1 MRKKGKALSYVR
13 GEIDFQDKHFSYP
26 SRPETPILRGLNL
39 RIPAGKTVGLV
50 GGSGSGKSPVISL
63 LQRFYEP
70 NEGQILLDGH
80 KINTLQLKWWRS
92 QMGLVNQEPF
102 LFETSIKE
110 NILFGEEGSSMDDVI
125 NAAKDANAHDFI
137 TKLTDGY
144 ETQVG
149 QFGFQLSG
157 GQKQRIAIARAV
169 IRDPTIRTSN
179 LIVAPSQ
186 WRLLKMN
193 PPEWGRGLT
202 RSLAAIGAGAVQ
214 PINAYCAGSLISN
227 YFLSDKSAI
236 KHKSNILAL
245 IFLFIGALN
254 FITSLLQH
262 YNFAVMGERL
272 TKRVREKLLA
282 KLMTFEIGWLDDDEN
297 TSAAV
302 CASLTIEASMVRSF
316 VGDQMCHCLYKT
328 FFGSVFAYSI
338 GLVLTWRLT
347 LVMIA
352 VQPLVIGTLDRKSE
366 IDPKEEK
373 AKWPSGVQQCLL
385 CLSNKTR
392 SNDLQWLEPQ
402 IDAGKTVALVGPS
415 GSGKSTIIGLM
426 ERFYDDPLK
435 GAVFIDWQDI

>member
-137 TKLTDGY
+137 IKLTDGY

-179 LIVAPSQ
+179 LIVVIQAGELIESDDLNQQNYQAPSQ

-352 VQPLVIGTLDRKSE
+352 VQPLVIGILDRK
-366 IDPKEEK
+366 
-373 AKWPSGVQQCLL
+373 
-385 CLSNKTR
+385 R
-392 SNDLQWLEPQ
+392 
-402 IDAGKTVALVGPS
+402 KTVALVGPS